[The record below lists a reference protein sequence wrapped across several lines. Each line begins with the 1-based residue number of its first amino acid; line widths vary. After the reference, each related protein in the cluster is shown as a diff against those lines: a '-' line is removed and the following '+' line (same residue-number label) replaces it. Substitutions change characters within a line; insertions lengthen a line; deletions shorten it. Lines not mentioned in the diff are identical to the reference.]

1 MERPDGSQVTTIG
14 WVLIA
19 IGGLA
24 VFIGAGAET
33 FEGMVWGA
41 LVANLGI
48 GLGII
53 LVSLGYLVRA
63 IWFLPGR
70 SIEDEPVQESEAH
83 ADGDDGF
90 HFCDWCH
97 LGLFA
102 PDVACS
108 RQTETEILADV
119 ESKNSLR
126 PECERELKKQG
137 LLSQ

>member
-33 FEGMVWGA
+33 FEGMVWG
-41 LVANLGI
+41 
-48 GLGII
+48 
-53 LVSLGYLVRA
+53 
-63 IWFLPGR
+63 
-70 SIEDEPVQESEAH
+70 EPVQESEAH